1 MYIIRGQIPS
11 KSNCYKIVTH
21 TDPRTKK
28 VHSSLAKQD
37 VLKKYEQNFY
47 IQCPERGRMVEGY
60 FKLKAKVYYNS
71 NRPDLDNSLKIL
83 LDCLQM
89 TKTIKNDRQCV
100 CIEVEKFIDKKEPR
114 VEYEV
119 TPVNFG

>member
-1 MYIIRGQIPS
+1 MRDSFI
-11 KSNCYKIVTH
+11 
-21 TDPRTKK
+21 
-28 VHSSLAKQD
+28 
-37 VLKKYEQNFY
+37 FY
-47 IQCPERGRMVEGY
+47 IQCTECAWMIEVY
-60 FKLKAKVYYNS
+60 FRLMARIYYNS

-114 VEYEV
+114 VEYEII
-119 TPVNFG
+119 PVNFG